1 METWKIKPVFDRK
14 KKATPEKSAKV
25 EIEIKFS
32 RTERKWISTDI
43 ELYSNQWDGEFVV
56 RHAKFK
62 QLNKAITQYV
72 KKFDDIIKNIRKEGK
87 DINLKNFNIFYNE
100 KHVKSKSSFL
110 DFAYDELQRRD
121 LKWSTKRAH
130 LIALEA
136 LKRSGVIKTFDDITP
151 ENIALFDRFIRREDP
166 TRGQTTIHGY
176 HKRIKPY
183 INEALRLGL
192 IEDTPYRVF
201 KDKHGRYKTR
211 QPLTMDELQSIR
223 NIELNDR
230 QLQKVRDQFIF
241 QCYTG
246 LSWVDLYMFD
256 YDRCTVEHNGVAYI
270 DGERIKTGTKFYTP
284 ILTPAMEILKKY
296 DYKFTVPTV
305 QSFNRSL
312 KIIAELI
319 GLKKPLTSHIARHTF
334 ATTVVLANGVPIE
347 TLSKMLGHTK
357 VSVTQV
363 YAKILN
369 SSVEKHA
376 EKLNSII

>member
-151 ENIALFDRFIRREDP
+151 ENIALFDRVYKKRRSN
-166 TRGQTTIHGY
+166 
-176 HKRIKPY
+176 KRTDNNTWIP
-183 INEALRLGL
+183 
-192 IEDTPYRVF
+192 
-201 KDKHGRYKTR
+201 
-211 QPLTMDELQSIR
+211 
-223 NIELNDR
+223 
-230 QLQKVRDQFIF
+230 
-241 QCYTG
+241 
-246 LSWVDLYMFD
+246 
-256 YDRCTVEHNGVAYI
+256 
-270 DGERIKTGTKFYTP
+270 
-284 ILTPAMEILKKY
+284 
-296 DYKFTVPTV
+296 
-305 QSFNRSL
+305 
-312 KIIAELI
+312 
-319 GLKKPLTSHIARHTF
+319 
-334 ATTVVLANGVPIE
+334 
-347 TLSKMLGHTK
+347 
-357 VSVTQV
+357 
-363 YAKILN
+363 
-369 SSVEKHA
+369 
-376 EKLNSII
+376 